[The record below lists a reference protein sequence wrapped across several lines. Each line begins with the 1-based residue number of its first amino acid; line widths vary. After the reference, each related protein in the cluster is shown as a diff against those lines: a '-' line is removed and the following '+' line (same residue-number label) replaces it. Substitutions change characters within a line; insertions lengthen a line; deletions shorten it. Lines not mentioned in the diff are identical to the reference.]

1 MSHATHQLAATS
13 LRVPVVAGPFRLSN
27 SFEDSSTRSFRDDEF
42 IISDE
47 LQALLDR
54 WEAMVAEG
62 SNVTIEQLCDGD
74 LKLAEQLRDYVAWLE
89 MFSRFE
95 SPTAATI
102 PETIGRYKIL
112 AEISRGVYS
121 VVYLAEQ
128 QFPARKVALKLLHD
142 ITARPRIKS
151 RFQLEVEMLGTLR
164 HPNIAQIFDAGVA
177 EVFGAP
183 RLYFTMEWV
192 EGTDVLRFVQ
202 SKQMTSDWSPHD
214 TLTLCLK
221 YCDALSEAHA
231 EGIVHRDLKPANLLV
246 THDGVPKLIDFGL
259 ARLRR
264 NSADERGQE
273 STTEAWIGTRSYMSP
288 EQFNAQP
295 SQIDA
300 RTDVYGFAVVL
311 YQLLSGQLPYQIAKK
326 SMWETAE
333 VVKSE
338 APVPIGRL
346 DRRFRGDLEL
356 ILETAL
362 AKEPAE
368 RYASIDAFAADLR
381 NYLQGKPIL
390 ARRQGAG
397 DALWKWCL
405 RHRRAASLSLI
416 ALALLTTLAVTAGI
430 AAKVANQRALDLRR
444 ANQILEANQA
454 ALERANRRYSDSVRQ
469 LRRTASNQTLLR
481 LGAMV
486 HREPDHVAEQL
497 ADETICPEDLRGF
510 VWRLLDASTTD
521 TISGWNADD
530 RGLLDVA
537 ISDDATWLVT
547 SGPSGVRAW
556 ETSTG
561 KRIAAISGQIDSP
574 AVRLALDR
582 DSRRVLFARRDGK
595 AAVLDVDSDQAQV
608 LEPAPGARVTA
619 LATVPGSDAYLVA
632 DQTGGLAHYSRPGGE
647 QIWER
652 RLDESAIIGLTVA
665 ADGDR
670 VGAVSQSG
678 VLTVCD
684 LHSGEPIE
692 RRQATFFAN
701 QTDPYVRGR
710 YSPDLR
716 LASLSRRLDSVGIW
730 DLASDQP
737 YQTWSDQIFLPDLDF
752 VGNGSGARPHRFL
765 QVGRGRVDLWG
776 SDGKLATLYRSDRA
790 KRVGKRLAASSP
802 QQLVD
807 LDPFSLDASLDGDK
821 VAIGLRGG
829 RVLVAS
835 VTPPKLY
842 RIWPSLGNVVRRL
855 AFSPDGMLLATYS
868 PNGKIGI
875 YETDS
880 GTLQRQWD
888 TDTKGTC
895 QLMFAGSGRCLIT
908 RQRGRDLRVWN
919 VGTGRQIDSPN
930 IPGGAREIMLDGD
943 RLLLGFSECNPLWQP
958 LVRTD
963 EGIRLGHSDVH
974 VESKLSRSVKDRSSG
989 LIATADENQ
998 VVTLWRESES
1008 GQCEQLARRQLA
1020 DLKTMKFLPGGK
1032 ALVTGTLAGVI
1043 SVWSMPE
1050 FEEVARR
1057 QPNPSQ
1063 LGEIDFAS
1071 DGNVMASGHFDG
1083 EVLFWD
1089 TETWETQ
1096 LVVQTDVAP
1105 IRDLQFSP
1113 TADRLAVGGK
1123 AGHLAV
1129 FDAGSLA
1136 AKELL
1141 FRRQGDEDPTGRKK
1155 TDDFTRTITFQ
1166 K

>member
-1 MSHATHQLAATS
+1 M
-13 LRVPVVAGPFRLSN
+13 
-27 SFEDSSTRSFRDDEF
+27 
-42 IISDE
+42 
-47 LQALLDR
+47 LDR
-54 WEAMVAEG
+54 WEAMVAKG
-62 SNVTIEQLCDGD
+62 IDVTTEQLCNGD
-74 LKLAEQLRDYVAWLE
+74 LNLTEQLRDYVAWLE
-89 MFSRFE
+89 MYSRFE
-95 SPTAATI
+95 SPSVATV
-102 PETIGRYKIL
+102 PDTIGRYKIL
-112 AEISRGVYS
+112 SEISRGVYS

-128 QFPARKVALKLLHD
+128 RFPARKVALKLLHD

-164 HPNIAQIFDAGVA
+164 HPNIAKIFDAGVA

-202 SKQMTSDWSPHD
+202 SKQMTSDWSHHD
-214 TLTLCLK
+214 TIALCLK

-231 EGIVHRDLKPANLLV
+231 EGIVHRDLKPSNLLV
-246 THDGVPKLIDFGL
+246 SHDGVPKLIDFGL

-264 NSADERGQE
+264 NNADERGHE

-311 YQLLSGQLPYQIAKK
+311 YQLLSGELPYQIAKK
-326 SMWETAE
+326 SMWETAQ

-338 APVPIGRL
+338 APLPIGRL

-368 RYASIDAFAADLR
+368 RYASMDAFAGDLR
-381 NYLQGKPIL
+381 NYLQGKPIV
-390 ARRQGAG
+390 ARRQNAA

-405 RHRRAASLSLI
+405 RHRRAASLSVI
-416 ALALLTTLAVTAGI
+416 ALALLITLAVTAGV
-430 AAKVANQRALDLRR
+430 AAKVANQRARDLRQ
-444 ANQILEANQA
+444 ANLILEANKR
-454 ALERANRRYSDSVRQ
+454 ALERANQRYADSVRQ
-469 LRRTASNQTLLR
+469 LRRTALNQTLLR
-481 LGAMV
+481 LSAMA

-510 VWRLLDASTTD
+510 AWRLLYASTAD

-537 ISDDATWLVT
+537 ISDDAAWLVT

-561 KRIAAISGQIDSP
+561 KRIAAIPGQIDSP

-595 AAVLDVDSDQAQV
+595 AAVLDVDSGQAQV
-608 LEPAPGARVTA
+608 LEPAPRERVTA

-632 DQTGGLAHYSRPGGE
+632 DQTGRLAHYSRPGGE

-652 RLDESAIIGLTVA
+652 QLDESAIIGLTVA

-670 VGAVSQSG
+670 VGAVSRSG

-692 RRQATFFAN
+692 RRQATFFEK
-701 QTDPYVRGR
+701 QTEPYVRGR

-752 VGNGSGARPHRFL
+752 VGNGSGTRPHSFL

-790 KRVGKRLAASSP
+790 KRVGKRLAASNP

-842 RIWPSLGNVVRRL
+842 RNWTSLGSVVRRL
-855 AFSPDGMLLATYS
+855 AFSPDGTLLATYS

-875 YETDS
+875 YEADS
-880 GTLQRQWD
+880 GNLQRQWD
-888 TDTKGTC
+888 TGTQETD
-895 QLMFAGSGRCLIT
+895 QLMFAGSGGCLIT
-908 RQRGRDLRVWN
+908 RQRGRDVKIWD
-919 VGTGRQIDSPN
+919 VESGRQIDSPN
-930 IPGGAREIMLDGD
+930 TPGGTREVMLDED
-943 RLLLGFSECNPLWQP
+943 RLLLGFSGGKPLWQP
-958 LVRTD
+958 LVQTD
-963 EGIRLGHSDVH
+963 GTLRLERSDLN
-974 VESKLSRSVKDRSSG
+974 VESRLFLSVKDRASG
-989 LIATADENQ
+989 LIATADENDLI
-998 VVTLWRESES
+998 TLWRESEL
-1008 GQCEQLARRQLA
+1008 GHCERLAQRQLA
-1020 DLKTMKFLPGGK
+1020 DLKTMKFQPGGK

-1043 SVWSMPE
+1043 SVWSIPE
-1050 FEEVARR
+1050 LEEVTRR

-1063 LGEIDFAS
+1063 LGEIDFAR
-1071 DGNVMASGHFDG
+1071 DGKVMASGHFDG

-1089 TETWETQ
+1089 TATWENQ
-1096 LVVQTDVAP
+1096 IVVQTDVAP

-1113 TADRLAVGGK
+1113 TGQHLAVGGK
-1123 AGHLAV
+1123 GDHVAL

-1136 AKELL
+1136 AEELL
-1141 FRRQGDEDPTGRKK
+1141 FRQ
-1155 TDDFTRTITFQ
+1155 
-1166 K
+1166 